1 MQLCAGRSHLQPLKT
16 AFLWLFVAANA
27 FAAPLDD
34 VFLEAREAF
43 QRGDI
48 ARLNDRAAKLDDNYA
63 LTPYVRY
70 WQLRSRLADAPQAE
84 IQGFLARHENSL
96 VADRLRA
103 DWLRQLARSSDWQGF
118 LLEYPKLGTADTELA
133 CYASQARLARGESGV
148 LSQARA
154 LWFTSQMLPESCLPI
169 FQVMFDKQ
177 ILSVEDSWSRVRLT
191 LESGNVSG
199 ARTLVRY
206 LPIDQRPDAKSLEP
220 VAKRPQRYLDKTPL
234 LLNTRGQRELAIY
247 ALYKTAESSPEIA
260 ADRLRR
266 ISSKLSEEEREYA
279 WAQLAS
285 IAARNLHPGA
295 LGWFSNAGRGMNDRQ
310 LSWYGRAALRA
321 GNWAEVLVAV
331 NAMSSGERM
340 RAQWRYWRARALS
353 ALGRPAEANVL
364 LAPLSNEFNFYG
376 QLAAEDLGTTISS
389 APQTYHPSSEEVDAI
404 GADPGLRRALAL
416 YRAGLRY
423 EGALEW
429 QWSIKDYDDKQLL
442 AAAELAVRNDWYE
455 RAIDTAERTAILH
468 DFGLRYPAP
477 YRKLV
482 QDYSQQLGLD
492 EAWVYGLVRQESRF
506 VHTARSSAGASG
518 LMQLMP
524 ATARWVAKRL
534 GMIGHH
540 TTLTETADSNI
551 GLGTYYLRQVL
562 DSVDKHMVL
571 ASAGYNAGPRRARDW
586 AASRPLEGAIY
597 IETIPYSETR
607 EYVKKVMNNT
617 LYYARLFHEAN
628 LSLRDRLGVV
638 PAKAT
643 QNN

>member
-1 MQLCAGRSHLQPLKT
+1 MKT
-16 AFLWLFVAANA
+16 ACLLLLFASCAA
-27 FAAPLDD
+27 FAAPQDD
-34 VFLEAREAF
+34 VFLEARDAF

-48 ARLNDRAAKLDDNYA
+48 AKLNERAAKLDDDYA

-70 WQLRSRLADAPQAE
+70 WQLRSRLGDAPASE
-84 IQGFLARHENSL
+84 IQNFLARHEGSL

-103 DWLRQLARSSDWQGF
+103 DWLRQLAKSGDWPGF
-118 LLEYPKLGTADTELA
+118 LREYPKLGTADIELA
-133 CYASQARLARGESGV
+133 CYASQARLARGDSGV
-148 LSQARA
+148 LSQARP
-154 LWFTSQMLPESCLPI
+154 LWFTAQVLPESCLPI
-169 FQVMFDKQ
+169 FQAMFDRQ
-177 ILSVEDSWSRVRLT
+177 MLDAEDSWSRVRLA
-191 LESGNVSG
+191 LEGGNITG
-199 ARTLVRY
+199 ARLLLRY
-206 LPIDQRPDAKSLEP
+206 LPIGQRLDGNMLESIS
-220 VAKRPQRYLDKTPL
+220 KRPQRYLDKAPL
-234 LLNTRGQRELAIY
+234 LLKTRGQRELAIY
-247 ALYKTAESSPEIA
+247 ALYKTAESWPEIA
-260 ADRLRR
+260 ADRMRR
-266 ISSKLSEEEREYA
+266 ISAKLPDQEREYA
-279 WAQLAS
+279 WAQIAS
-285 IAARNLHPGA
+285 VASRNLHPGA
-295 LGWFSNAGRGMNDRQ
+295 LAWFNNAGGGMNDRQ

-321 GNWAEVLVAV
+321 GNWIDVLAAI
-331 NAMSSGERM
+331 NAMSGAERL
-340 RAQWRYWRARALS
+340 RPQWRYWRARALT

-364 LAPLSNEFNFYG
+364 LASLSNEFNFYG
-376 QLAAEDLGTTISS
+376 QLAAEDLGTSISS
-389 APQTYHPSSEEVDAI
+389 APQTYHPSGDEVDAVA
-404 GADPGLRRALAL
+404 ADRGIQRALAL

-442 AAAELAVRNDWYE
+442 AAAVLAVRNDWYE
-455 RAIDTAERTAILH
+455 RAIDTAERTVMLH

-482 QDYSQQLGLD
+482 QDYAQQLDLD

-534 GMIGHH
+534 GLNGHH
-540 TTLTETADSNI
+540 TTLTETVDSNI

-597 IETIPYSETR
+597 IETIPFAETR

-617 LYYARLFHEAN
+617 LYYARLFHQPG

-638 PAKAT
+638 PAKPT